1 MRRFT
6 LDVLMEREKWVGYIK
21 EYDGGTIM
29 ECHLSA
35 GPQHFSTT

>member
-1 MRRFT
+1 M
-6 LDVLMEREKWVGYIK
+6 LEREKWVGYIK

-35 GPQHFSTT
+35 QVCTRISR

>member
-1 MRRFT
+1 M
-6 LDVLMEREKWVGYIK
+6 WVGYIK

-35 GPQHFSTT
+35 QVSYTDFPR